1 MFTATL
7 YNETGF
13 SLFNIPDSEAT
24 LDAAAVS
31 KKQVPAMDILQL
43 RYNTRIRIKAKETD
57 VEKADYLKLVRDDNG
72 DTTSCFYVITSYV
85 MKNGDTVDLSVNM
98 EPILSAGGIAALKA
112 NNTYIEGSVSRHMF
126 PVVNTIAQL
135 LAQASCEEDP
145 MFTPSYPTKIKKTAI
160 LFGCTQPSGGPWQH
174 REITGTLYVLSSVD
188 MDAANSFKYDVGDP
202 TSGAGLETYVNEN
215 MVGGDPINY
224 IIPGVYDQI
233 PIQTTQVFQ
242 SMFPAMAAYTGV
254 MYRYSTQNDIIN
266 FRKKLI
272 KMVGNGMNGI
282 IQAAYLIPTGWGGM
296 TAGQDPEFRGAS
308 RKEYID
314 VTEDANIDE
323 AEINVEEGD
332 SIQPYLGKYNQYI
345 VVASA
350 TGGIKEFNIE
360 EALLLLDSSIGNGH
374 IVIPVNGDADP
385 RPDGG
390 VRFAVGMKGND
401 YAGSA
406 GQIGLKSKYDIIDGG
421 KWYQMPISTIGQ
433 ADYITRRR
441 AFNASQETADLQAD
455 IASVAGLESYK
466 NTANPIKKLGAAVND
481 ADQRVTLAN
490 LTNETQGTT
499 YTTGSFTGGYSSY
512 NPGGTGY
519 VANAGYGEGILAG
532 NERIIGLANR
542 EIERY
547 NEFAQFTAANAP
559 HPHVVTSANGE
570 LDPYGNAL
578 IVFKRELDSRDITKF
593 KKLINMFGVKHT
605 TPFEIGF
612 LDNRK
617 NWNYIEGAGMCVSIA
632 GQSKEM
638 NLRVAEALNGGV
650 RIWHRKPASW
660 MFGEPGSNPAPDNN
674 GGN

>member
-31 KKQVPAMDILQL
+31 KKQVPTMDILQL
-43 RYNTRIRIKAKETD
+43 RYNTRIRIKAKEAD
-57 VEKADYLKLVRDDNG
+57 VEKADYLKLVRQEEGGN
-72 DTTSCFYVITSYV
+72 TTSCFYVITSYV

-98 EPILSAGGIAALKA
+98 EPILSAGGVAALTNA
-112 NNTYIEGSVSRHMF
+112 NTYIEGSVSRHMF
-126 PVVNTIAQL
+126 PVVNSLAKI

-145 MFTPSYPTKIKKTAI
+145 MFIPSYPTKIKKVAI
-160 LFGCTQPSGGPWQH
+160 LFGCTQPSGGPWQS
-174 REITGTLYVLSSVD
+174 REITGALYVLSSVD

-202 TSGAGLETYVNEN
+202 TSGNGLETYVNEN
-215 MVGGDPINY
+215 MVGGDPIKY

-233 PIQTTQVFQ
+233 PIQTTEVFQ
-242 SMFPAMAAYTGV
+242 STNPPMAAYTGV
-254 MYRYSTQNDIIN
+254 MYRYSSQSDIIN

-282 IQAAYLIPTGWGGM
+282 IQAAYIIPTGWGGM
-296 TAGQDPEFRGAS
+296 TGSEFRGAN
-308 RKEYID
+308 RKEYINVSD
-314 VTEDANIDE
+314 DTSDFHSIEATLEDGKN
-323 AEINVEEGD
+323 
-332 SIQPYLGKYNQYI
+332 SIQPFLGKYNQYI
-345 VVASA
+345 VVSSA
-350 TGGIKEFNIE
+350 TGGIKEFNVE
-360 EALLLLDSSIGNGH
+360 EALLLADSSLGNPPK

-401 YAGSA
+401 YGGSA
-406 GQIGLKSKYDIIDGG
+406 GQISLRSKYDIIDGG

-481 ADQRVTLAN
+481 ADQRVTLAG
-490 LTNETQGTT
+490 LTHESQGTT
-499 YTTGSFTGGYSSY
+499 YQTGSFTGGYSSY

-519 VANAGYGEGILAG
+519 VANSGYGEGILAG
-532 NERIIGLANR
+532 NERIMGLANR

-578 IVFKRELDSRDITKF
+578 VVFKRELDERDYNKF
-593 KKLINMFGVKHT
+593 QKLISMFGVKHT
-605 TPFEIGF
+605 TPFEKSF
-612 LDNRK
+612 LNNRK
-617 NWNYIEGAGMCVSIA
+617 YWNYIEGSGMCVNIQ

-638 NLRVAEALNGGV
+638 NLRVSEALNGGV
-650 RIWHRKPASW
+650 RIWHRKPAAW
-660 MFGEPGSNPAPDNN
+660 MYGDSNPAPDSN